1 VRVCHPSRVGEYR
14 PARGTDMWRVFR
26 PGIPGKLIDV
36 VGPIQAPG
44 PTFAAKSGLPPRGDP
59 AGRRRE
65 TNWVGYGLNRS
76 GGVVMGSGD
85 GWTMCAAGHRHWGR
99 FGAAGLLIIDG
110 DKAVLQHRAPWT
122 HEGDTWGVVGGARNA
137 GEDALTAA
145 LREAGEEAAIDP
157 GDVDPIGI
165 FVDDHSGWSYTTV
178 VARPV
183 GALAPA
189 AANAESVSVSWH
201 AFEDIANLRLHSGFA
216 TAWPHLKLVPEP
228 LYLIVTGSAAVDPLL
243 AVLVR
248 TGIAAERL
256 PSGMSAGGL
265 NRLFPRVIAVES
277 VDATAAPSVQYSDP
291 GQVVIATS
299 TEDLQLLA

>member
-1 VRVCHPSRVGEYR
+1 
-14 PARGTDMWRVFR
+14 
-26 PGIPGKLIDV
+26 
-36 VGPIQAPG
+36 
-44 PTFAAKSGLPPRGDP
+44 
-59 AGRRRE
+59 
-65 TNWVGYGLNRS
+65 
-76 GGVVMGSGD
+76 MGSGD

-110 DKAVLQHRAPWT
+110 DNAVLQHRAAWT

-145 LREAGEEAAIDP
+145 LREAGEEAAINP
-157 GDVDPIGI
+157 SDVDPIGI

-183 GALAPA
+183 GELAPA

-216 TAWPHLKLVPEP
+216 TAWPHLKRVPEP
-228 LYLIVTGSAAVDPLL
+228 LYLIVTGSAAVNPLL
-243 AVLVR
+243 AVLAR
-248 TGIAAERL
+248 TGIAADRL

-265 NRLFPRVIAVES
+265 SRLFPRVIAVES
-277 VDATAAPSVQYSDP
+277 VDATAAPSVRYGDP